1 MCLILD
7 RWLTVDMA
15 GQSFSKRCRSK
26 RLAPNRNSCQC
37 NLRMCRKYL
46 LKKINLSIL
55 IYVTHASTKIQYPCH
70 IIHPVG
76 LTNGKA
82 ENHKRV
88 VRTAEW
94 NKLMFDPRCS
104 VVKEGR
110 HSVCHWLFK
119 GEKGRRIYGK
129 CCSPKHKALRG
140 LYIE

>member
-1 MCLILD
+1 MQPKDVPRI
-7 RWLTVDMA
+7 
-15 GQSFSKRCRSK
+15 SF
-26 RLAPNRNSCQC
+26 
-37 NLRMCRKYL
+37 
-46 LKKINLSIL
+46 LKKINLCIL

-70 IIHPVG
+70 IIHPVE

-82 ENHKRV
+82 ENHKHAV
-88 VRTAEW
+88 ITEEW

-140 LYIE
+140 YILSKATI

>member
-1 MCLILD
+1 MQPKDVPKISFKEN
-7 RWLTVDMA
+7 
-15 GQSFSKRCRSK
+15 QSFYLDLCY
-26 RLAPNRNSCQC
+26 SCFDE
-37 NLRMCRKYL
+37 NP
-46 LKKINLSIL
+46 ISLS
-55 IYVTHASTKIQYPCH
+55 YHPSSWTH
-70 IIHPVG
+70 
-76 LTNGKA
+76 NGKA
-82 ENHKRV
+82 ENHKHAV
-88 VRTAEW
+88 IAGEW